1 MTLVFGTAPD
11 SWGVWLADHPSQ
23 PSWKQFLDESAATG
37 HRILELGPYGY
48 LPTDGAQLK
57 SELEMR
63 GQSLI
68 AATMVA
74 TSLHKPGELGAH
86 LAEVRKIAKLAAP
99 LGAKYFVLMIDSYRG
114 SEDSKAGSASL
125 VGDDWAQLVRS
136 CDAIGKLLLEEFG
149 MVLAFHPHAD
159 SVIEYSEQVN
169 KLLDDS
175 DSRFTQLCLDTGHYR
190 YRDGDSAQLMRE
202 RYTRIPYLHLKS
214 VDPLILHKVNAEK
227 LSFGD
232 AVDLGVVCEPAQGA
246 VDFADLNAAMEAAGW
261 NGFAIVEHDMFPL
274 KSKDIPAPIA
284 ERSRRYYNDFGWNN

>member
-11 SWGVWLADHPSQ
+11 SWGVWLAEHPSQ

-74 TSLHKPGELGAH
+74 TSLHKPGELSMH
-86 LAEVRKIAKLAAP
+86 LVEVRKIAKLAAP
-99 LGAKYFVLMIDSYRG
+99 LGAKYLVLMIDSYRG
-114 SEDSKAGSASL
+114 SEDSKASPASL
-125 VGDDWAQLVRS
+125 AGDDWAQLVRS

-159 SVIEYSEQVN
+159 SVIEYSWQVN
-169 KLLDDS
+169 NLLDDS
-175 DSRFTQLCLDTGHYR
+175 DPRFTQLCLDTGHYR

-202 RYTRIPYLHLKS
+202 RYERIPYLHLKS
-214 VDPLILHKVNAEK
+214 VDPVILRKVNAEN

-232 AVDLGVVCEPAQGA
+232 AVNLGVVCEPAQGA
-246 VDFADLNAAMEAAGW
+246 GDFAELN
-261 NGFAIVEHDMFPL
+261 
-274 KSKDIPAPIA
+274 
-284 ERSRRYYNDFGWNN
+284 